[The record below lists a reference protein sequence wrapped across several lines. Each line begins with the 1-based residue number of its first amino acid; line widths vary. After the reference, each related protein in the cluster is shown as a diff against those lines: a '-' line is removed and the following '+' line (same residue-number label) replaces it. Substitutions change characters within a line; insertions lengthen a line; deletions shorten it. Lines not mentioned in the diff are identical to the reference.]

1 MSLTGLDAL
10 SLLLCGLLAMVVAGN
25 NLSAVSGTI
34 IGTGIVR
41 KRTGIIIAIIGY
53 LLGLAI
59 EGPRL
64 FSVREVLLPKE
75 TVLDVLSILVATLIV
90 FTIGEMS
97 KVPISL
103 SKALTGAI
111 IGTSIAVGLFT
122 YKSYLTLVLA
132 FWFLT
137 PIIATLLGVV
147 LIRLDDRYS
156 PKNTWKKLAI
166 LRGGLL
172 LAAFFSAYVLGSNTL
187 GLIAGVPNNQSS
199 AAASLV
205 VGLGSVL
212 GAFTLGRGTLR
223 RLTEGMFTLRYPNA
237 FFSQL
242 VGAGAV
248 ELASQFGVPLA
259 ITETVSSGIIGS
271 GLGRKMRFMNTRSVS
286 VIVISWVMSPVI
298 GFAAGYTLRSLL

>member
-1 MSLTGLDAL
+1 MPFTGLDAL
-10 SLLLCGLLAMVVAGN
+10 SLFLCGLLAMVVAGN

-41 KRTGIIIAIIGY
+41 KRTGIIIAVIGY
-53 LLGLAI
+53 LIGLAI

-64 FSVREVLLPKE
+64 FSVRQIFLPQE
-75 TVLDVLSILVATLIV
+75 TALDVLSILIATLIV
-90 FTIGEMS
+90 FTVGEIS

-103 SKALTGAI
+103 SKALTGAM
-111 IGTSIAVGLFT
+111 IGTSISVGVFI

-137 PIIATLLGVV
+137 PVVATLLGVV
-147 LIRLDDRYS
+147 LIRLDDRFS
-156 PKNTWKKLAI
+156 PKNTWKKLEV

-172 LAAFFSAYVLGSNTL
+172 IAAFLSAYVLGSNTL
-187 GLIAGVPNNQSS
+187 GLIAGVPNNQSM
-199 AAASLV
+199 AASLV
-205 VGLGSVL
+205 VGLGSVI

-237 FFSQL
+237 FYSQL

-271 GLGRKMRFMNTRSVS
+271 GLGRKMRFMNTRSVV
-286 VIVISWVMSPVI
+286 VIVISWVMSPLI
-298 GFAAGYTLRSLL
+298 GFAAGYILRSLL

>member
-10 SLLLCGLLAMVVAGN
+10 SLFLCGLLAKVVAGN

-64 FSVREVLLPKE
+64 FSVREILLPKE

-111 IGTSIAVGLFT
+111 IGTSIAVCLFT
-122 YKSYLTLVLA
+122 YKSYLTLALA

-187 GLIAGVPNNQSS
+187 GLIAGVPNNQSN
-199 AAASLV
+199 AASLV

-259 ITETVSSGIIGS
+259 ITV
-271 GLGRKMRFMNTRSVS
+271 
-286 VIVISWVMSPVI
+286 
-298 GFAAGYTLRSLL
+298 

>member
-1 MSLTGLDAL
+1 MPLTGLDAL
-10 SLLLCGLLAMVVAGN
+10 SLFLCGLLAMVVAGN

-41 KRTGIIIAIIGY
+41 KRTGIIIAVIGY

-64 FSVREVLLPKE
+64 FSVREILLPNE

-103 SKALTGAI
+103 SKALTGAM
-111 IGTSIAVGLFT
+111 IGTSIAVGVFV
-122 YKSYLTLVLA
+122 YGPYLTLVLA

-137 PIIATLLGVV
+137 PIVATLLGVI
-147 LIRLDDRYS
+147 LIRLDDRFS
-156 PKNTWKKLAI
+156 PKNTWKKLEV
-166 LRGGLL
+166 LRAGLL
-172 LAAFFSAYVLGSNTL
+172 VAAFFSAYVLGSNTL

-199 AAASLV
+199 IASLV
-205 VGLGSVL
+205 VGLGSVI

-242 VGAGAV
+242 VGASAV
-248 ELASQFGVPLA
+248 ELASHFGVPLA

-271 GLGRKMRFMNTRSVS
+271 GLGRKMRFMNTRSVV
-286 VIVISWVMSPVI
+286 VIVISWVMSPLI
-298 GFAAGYTLRSLL
+298 GFAAGYVLRSLL

>member
-1 MSLTGLDAL
+1 MPLTGLDAL
-10 SLLLCGLLAMVVAGN
+10 SLFLCGLLAMVVAGN

-41 KRTGIIIAIIGY
+41 KRTGIILAVIGY

-64 FSVREVLLPKE
+64 FSVREILLPNE

-103 SKALTGAI
+103 SKALTGAM
-111 IGTSIAVGLFT
+111 IGTSIAVGVFV
-122 YKSYLTLVLA
+122 YGPYLTLVLA

-137 PIIATLLGVV
+137 PIVATLLGVI
-147 LIRLDDRYS
+147 LIRLDDRFS
-156 PKNTWKKLAI
+156 PKNTWKKLEV
-166 LRGGLL
+166 LRAGLL
-172 LAAFFSAYVLGSNTL
+172 VAAFFSAYVLGSNTL

-199 AAASLV
+199 IASLV
-205 VGLGSVL
+205 VGLGSVI

-242 VGAGAV
+242 VGASAV
-248 ELASQFGVPLA
+248 ELASHFGVPLA

-271 GLGRKMRFMNTRSVS
+271 GLGRKMRFMNTRSVV
-286 VIVISWVMSPVI
+286 VIVISWVMSPLI
-298 GFAAGYTLRSLL
+298 GFAAGYVLRSLL

>member
-1 MSLTGLDAL
+1 MPLTGLDAL
-10 SLLLCGLLAMVVAGN
+10 SLFLCGLLAMVVAGN

-41 KRTGIIIAIIGY
+41 KRTGIIIAVIGY

-64 FSVREVLLPKE
+64 FSVREILLPNE

-103 SKALTGAI
+103 SKALTGAM
-111 IGTSIAVGLFT
+111 IGTSIAVGVFV
-122 YKSYLTLVLA
+122 YGSYLTLVLA

-137 PIIATLLGVV
+137 PIVATLLGVI
-147 LIRLDDRYS
+147 LIRLDDRFS
-156 PKNTWKKLAI
+156 PKNTWKKLEV
-166 LRGGLL
+166 LRAGLL
-172 LAAFFSAYVLGSNTL
+172 VAAFFSAYVLGSNTL

-199 AAASLV
+199 IASLV
-205 VGLGSVL
+205 VGLGSVI

-242 VGAGAV
+242 VGASAV
-248 ELASQFGVPLA
+248 ELASHFGVPLA

-271 GLGRKMRFMNTRSVS
+271 GLGRKMRFMNTRSVV
-286 VIVISWVMSPVI
+286 VIVISWVMSPLI
-298 GFAAGYTLRSLL
+298 GFAAGYVLRSLL

>member
-64 FSVREVLLPKE
+64 FSVREILLPKE
-75 TVLDVLSILVATLIV
+75 TALDVLSILVATLIV

-199 AAASLV
+199 AASLV

-286 VIVISWVMSPVI
+286 VIMISWVMSPVI
-298 GFAAGYTLRSLL
+298 GFAAGYILRRLL

>member
-10 SLLLCGLLAMVVAGN
+10 SLFLCGLLAMVVAGN

-41 KRTGIIIAIIGY
+41 KRTGIMIAVIGY

-64 FSVREVLLPKE
+64 FSVRDILLPKE
-75 TVLDVLSILVATLIV
+75 TVLDVLSILIATLIV

-137 PIIATLLGVV
+137 PIILTLLGVV

-172 LAAFFSAYVLGSNTL
+172 LVAFFSAYVLGSNTL

-199 AAASLV
+199 AASLV

-271 GLGRKMRFMNTRSVS
+271 GLGRKMRFMNTRSVF
-286 VIVISWVMSPVI
+286 VIVTSWVMSPVI
-298 GFAAGYTLRSLL
+298 GFAAGYILRSLI

>member
-1 MSLTGLDAL
+1 MPLTGLDAL
-10 SLLLCGLLAMVVAGN
+10 SLFLCGLLAMVVAGN

-41 KRTGIIIAIIGY
+41 KRTGIIIAVIGY
-53 LLGLAI
+53 LIGLAI

-64 FSVREVLLPKE
+64 FSVRQSLLPQE
-75 TVLDVLSILVATLIV
+75 TTLDVLSILIATLIV
-90 FTIGEMS
+90 FTIGELS

-103 SKALTGAI
+103 SKALTGAM
-111 IGTSIAVGLFT
+111 IGTSIAVGVFI

-137 PIIATLLGVV
+137 PIIATLLGVI
-147 LIRLDDRYS
+147 LIRLDDRFS
-156 PKNTWKKLAI
+156 PKNTWKKLEV

-172 LAAFFSAYVLGSNTL
+172 IAAFLSAYVLGSNTL
-187 GLIAGVPNNQSS
+187 GLIAGVPNNQSM
-199 AAASLV
+199 AASLV
-205 VGLGSVL
+205 VGLGSVI

-237 FFSQL
+237 FYSQL

-271 GLGRKMRFMNTRSVS
+271 GLGRKMRFMNTRSVV
-286 VIVISWVMSPVI
+286 VIVISWVMSPLI
-298 GFAAGYTLRSLL
+298 GFAAGYVLRSLL

>member
-1 MSLTGLDAL
+1 MPLIGIDAL
-10 SLLLCGLLAMVVAGN
+10 SLFLCGLLAMLVAGN

-41 KRTGIIIAIIGY
+41 KRTGITIAIIGY
-53 LLGLAI
+53 LVGLAI

-64 FSVREVLLPKE
+64 FSVREILLPQE
-75 TVLDVLSILVATLIV
+75 SALDVLSILIATLIV
-90 FTIGEMS
+90 FTIGELS

-103 SKALTGAI
+103 SKALTGAM
-111 IGTSIAVGLFT
+111 IGTSIAIGVFT

-137 PIIATLLGVV
+137 PIIATLLGVI
-147 LIRLDDRYS
+147 LIRLDDRFS
-156 PKNTWKKLAI
+156 PKNTWKKLEV

-172 LAAFFSAYVLGSNTL
+172 IAAFLSAYVLGSNTL
-187 GLIAGVPNNQSS
+187 GLIAGVPNNQSM
-199 AAASLV
+199 AASLV
-205 VGLGSVL
+205 VGLGSVI

-237 FFSQL
+237 FYSQL

-271 GLGRKMRFMNTRSVS
+271 GLGRKMRFMNTRSVV
-286 VIVISWVMSPVI
+286 VIVISWVMSPLI
-298 GFAAGYTLRSLL
+298 GFAAGYVLRSLL

>member
-1 MSLTGLDAL
+1 MPLTGLDAL
-10 SLLLCGLLAMVVAGN
+10 SLFLCGLLAMVVAGN

-41 KRTGIIIAIIGY
+41 KRTGIIIAVIGY

-64 FSVREVLLPKE
+64 FSVREILLPNE

-103 SKALTGAI
+103 SKALTGAM
-111 IGTSIAVGLFT
+111 IGTSIAVGVFV
-122 YKSYLTLVLA
+122 YGSYLTLVLA

-137 PIIATLLGVV
+137 PIVATLLGVI
-147 LIRLDDRYS
+147 LIRLDDRFS
-156 PKNTWKKLAI
+156 PKNTWKKLEV
-166 LRGGLL
+166 LRAGLL
-172 LAAFFSAYVLGSNTL
+172 VAAFFSAYVLGSNTL

-199 AAASLV
+199 AASLV
-205 VGLGSVL
+205 VGLGSVI

-242 VGAGAV
+242 VGASAV
-248 ELASQFGVPLA
+248 ELASHFGVPLA

-271 GLGRKMRFMNTRSVS
+271 GLGRKMRFMNTRSVV
-286 VIVISWVMSPVI
+286 VIVISWVMSPLI
-298 GFAAGYTLRSLL
+298 GFAAGYVLRSLL

>member
-1 MSLTGLDAL
+1 
-10 SLLLCGLLAMVVAGN
+10 MVVAGN

-41 KRTGIIIAIIGY
+41 KRTGIIIAITGY

-64 FSVREVLLPKE
+64 FSVREILLPKE

-111 IGTSIAVGLFT
+111 IGTSIAVGFFT

-147 LIRLDDRYS
+147 LIRLDVRYS

-199 AAASLV
+199 AASSLV

-286 VIVISWVMSPVI
+286 VIMISWVMSPVI
-298 GFAAGYTLRSLL
+298 GFAAGYILRSLI

>member
-10 SLLLCGLLAMVVAGN
+10 SLFLCGLLAMVVAGN

-41 KRTGIIIAIIGY
+41 KRTGIMIAVIGY

-64 FSVREVLLPKE
+64 FSVRDILLPKE
-75 TVLDVLSILVATLIV
+75 TVLDVLSILIATLIV

-137 PIIATLLGVV
+137 PIILTLLGVV

-172 LAAFFSAYVLGSNTL
+172 LVAFFSAYVLGSNTL

-199 AAASLV
+199 AASLV

-286 VIVISWVMSPVI
+286 VIMISWVMSPVI
-298 GFAAGYTLRSLL
+298 GFAAGYILRSLI